1 MCLVSLSTG
10 WRFGDKPVADSQ
22 RLVQDCGGIL
32 GLGTMKR
39 LVIAAATSIL
49 LLSGC
54 KEDPEQ
60 AANKL
65 FVETSGLWTQY
76 QAFPDYDSTSYQAR
90 LDLLVQAR
98 DNLERII
105 QEYAE
110 SSLAVELAA
119 TGSVRN
125 LDKQYIDQS
134 IAIVEQS
141 IPAYALM
148 AATRPLWEQYQEL
161 PERDPTH
168 YVTRLKLLS
177 EIVPNVEKL
186 NSDYPLS
193 YEAQASDID
202 DVSAKQEIE
211 RITQSIPAS
220 ALLAATKPLWQQYQE
235 LPENDPTQYETRLKL
250 LSEIVLN
257 LEKVNKD
264 YPLSYE
270 AQEPSINRVKA
281 QQEIERIKQ
290 EMQCAKDFAACAI
303 AIALEAVN
311 EIIDKSEHTSALAK
325 IATAQAANGDE
336 DGAQSTIATALGSAV
351 GAEAIV
357 IVSEAQ
363 IDIGLTAN
371 AKASISKA
379 SKMAMGIQYDPP
391 RVLALAKIATAQAA
405 AGDQEGAK
413 STIATALATASSI
426 PFGLPKV
433 AALSEVAI
441 AMVSTGAIDEA
452 STTIS
457 MAQETLAN
465 IQSEVARTD
474 AMVLVLRAQLLSGD
488 AFDAQSAL
496 SETLRYI
503 DGLKVESRR
512 SEALAMVAILQAKAG
527 DTVGA
532 LDTSSKMRHYLSS
545 RPKVLAAVA
554 VAQAEGGE
562 VASALSMVEDIP
574 NPMLR
579 DEAHAAVA
587 GALAAKGDIAAG
599 FELAE
604 GIKGKTHRTE
614 AFVSIARALT
624 KGK

>member
-1 MCLVSLSTG
+1 
-10 WRFGDKPVADSQ
+10 
-22 RLVQDCGGIL
+22 
-32 GLGTMKR
+32 MKR
-39 LVIAAATSIL
+39 LVIAAATSVL

-98 DNLERII
+98 DNLNRII

-125 LDKQYIDQS
+125 LDKLYIDQS

-141 IPAYALM
+141 IPASALM
-148 AATRPLWEQYQEL
+148 AATKPLWEQYQKL
-161 PERDPTH
+161 PENDPTQ
-168 YVTRLKLLS
+168 YETRLKLLS
-177 EIVPNVEKL
+177 EIVPNLEKV
-186 NSDYPLS
+186 NNDYPLS

-220 ALLAATKPLWQQYQE
+220 ALMAATKPLWEQYQK

-250 LSEIVLN
+250 LSEIVPN
-257 LEKVNKD
+257 LEKVNND

-281 QQEIERIKQ
+281 QQKIERLTQ

-303 AIALEAVN
+303 ASAMEAVD
-311 EIIDKSEHTSALAK
+311 EITDKSELTSGLAK
-325 IATAQAANGDE
+325 IATAQAANGDQE
-336 DGAQSTIATALGSAV
+336 SAKSTIATALATAV

-363 IDIGLTAN
+363 IGIGFTAD
-371 AKASISKA
+371 AQVSISKA
-379 SKMAMGIQYDPP
+379 LEMAMGIQYDPP
-391 RVLALAKIATAQAA
+391 RVKALAKIATAQAA
-405 AGDQEGAK
+405 NGDQESAK
-413 STIATALATASSI
+413 STIATALATASTI
-426 PFGLPKV
+426 PDGLPKV
-433 AALSEVAI
+433 AVLSELAI
-441 AMVSTGAIDEA
+441 AMAASGATDQA
-452 STTIS
+452 SATIS
-457 MAQETLAN
+457 TAQEALAS
-465 IQSEVARTD
+465 IQSEVVQTEAI
-474 AMVLVLRAQLLSGD
+474 VFVLRAKLLSSDVLG
-488 AFDAQSAL
+488 AKSAL
-496 SETLRYI
+496 AETLRLI
-503 DGLKVESRR
+503 ELIKVESRR
-512 SEALAMVAILQAKAG
+512 SEALATVATLQAEAG
-527 DTVGA
+527 DTAGA
-532 LDTSSKMRHYLSS
+532 LETSNKMRHYLSS
-545 RPKVLAAVA
+545 RQKVLAAVA

-562 VASALSMVEDIP
+562 VSSALSTAEEIP
-574 NPMLR
+574 NLALR
-579 DEAHAAVA
+579 DEAYAAVA

-604 GIKGKTHRTE
+604 SIKARTHRTE
-614 AFVSIARALT
+614 AFVAIALALSND
-624 KGK
+624 K